1 MRVIF
6 TQKLLLISV
15 ILVAT
20 HTLTQAQIKH
30 TPKRLGKYESGT
42 NWGGV
47 IGKKISGFF
56 YNSPKYHLPE
66 SGAGLVSYSGGLGTS
81 TYYGDL
87 SGPSLN
93 SKSFVFRPN
102 IGVQHYYRLGYHF
115 NIKSELNYFRLES
128 KDYYPQRDLSFREG
142 NVELYTSLM
151 YDILAFQKRYKKRS
165 SINPYV
171 FVGIG
176 AMHFNPMGKNING
189 QWVALEPLHLEG
201 HGYPRTTAIVPF
213 GLGIRIKY
221 IRGFDFIAE
230 GGYRKCFTDYLDNVS
245 QKAYIKDFTNPT
257 QAYLNNPS
265 GNPAQLNQQRGNPTK
280 DDGYFIFQVKV
291 LYTPKMRYVSIPRY
305 RHKVGTR
312 SGI

>member
-1 MRVIF
+1 MRVIL
-6 TQKLLLISV
+6 TQKLLLISI

-20 HTLTQAQIKH
+20 HTLAQAQHKA
-30 TPKRLGKYESGT
+30 PKRLGKYESGP
-42 NWGGV
+42 NFGAAFGR
-47 IGKKISGFF
+47 KISKFF
-56 YNSPKYHLPE
+56 YNSPRYHLPE
-66 SGAGLVSYSGGLGTS
+66 SGAGLVSYSGAIGTS

-87 SGPSLN
+87 SAASLN

-115 NIKSELNYFRLES
+115 NIKTELNYVRLES
-128 KDYYPQRDLSFREG
+128 KDYYPQRGLSFREG

-165 SINPYV
+165 PINPYV
-171 FVGIG
+171 FVGLG
-176 AMHFNPMGKNING
+176 AMHFNPMGQYNG
-189 QWVALEPLHLEG
+189 HWYALEPLKLEG
-201 HGYPRTTAIVPF
+201 HGYPRTTAIIPF

-221 IRGFDFIAE
+221 IRGFDFIVE

-245 QKAYIKDFTNPT
+245 SKSYTFFPDNTMKN
-257 QAYLNNPS
+257 YLSSPNGS
-265 GNPAQLNQQRGNPTK
+265 TIQRGNPTR
-280 DDGYFIFQVKV
+280 DDGYFVFQVKV
-291 LYTPKMRYVSIPRY
+291 VYTPKMKYVSIPRY